1 MRRRPPRSTRTDT
14 RLPYT
19 TLFRSKQAARS
30 TGSGRIRWIWPPL
43 SVTPRCCA
51 PKDRTDSAKGSKAA
65 PFRRFFW
72 ESSGATHRPRILA
85 MPTRI
90 ESNISRS
97 AELTDVE
104 DVHVVIVLVL
114 ARHDPDE
121 RVGAGSHPPVDR
133 QTGRESCWE
142 RVCQYV

>member
-1 MRRRPPRSTRTDT
+1 
-14 RLPYT
+14 
-19 TLFRSKQAARS
+19 
-30 TGSGRIRWIWPPL
+30 
-43 SVTPRCCA
+43 
-51 PKDRTDSAKGSKAA
+51 
-65 PFRRFFW
+65 
-72 ESSGATHRPRILA
+72 

-121 RVGAGSHPPVDR
+121 RVGAGSHPHVDR
-133 QTGRESCWE
+133 PGRRNHRLAVRHDDVAGGVALTHEVHHPALLGIVEIEIEIYLAPAFMDVRRSE
-142 RVCQYV
+142 EHTSETQSPTRTSYAVLP

>member
-1 MRRRPPRSTRTDT
+1 M
-14 RLPYT
+14 
-19 TLFRSKQAARS
+19 
-30 TGSGRIRWIWPPL
+30 
-43 SVTPRCCA
+43 
-51 PKDRTDSAKGSKAA
+51 
-65 PFRRFFW
+65 
-72 ESSGATHRPRILA
+72 LA

-121 RVGAGSHPPVDR
+121 RVGAGSHPHVDR
-133 QTGRESCWE
+133 PGRRNHRLAVRHDDVAGGVAPTPEVHHPGFLRLVAIE
-142 RVCQYV
+142 IEQYPALALMHLRGHRAPHAPRPEDPAAPR

>member
-1 MRRRPPRSTRTDT
+1 
-14 RLPYT
+14 
-19 TLFRSKQAARS
+19 
-30 TGSGRIRWIWPPL
+30 
-43 SVTPRCCA
+43 
-51 PKDRTDSAKGSKAA
+51 
-65 PFRRFFW
+65 
-72 ESSGATHRPRILA
+72 

-121 RVGAGSHPPVDR
+121 RVGAGSHPHVDR
-133 QTGRESCWE
+133 PGRRNHRLAVRHDDFDQGGEITASPSVMTMW
-142 RVCQYV
+142 RVGLPVPLEFMPPPCPASQRWKEKHTLPRGSWPGAAIGFHRAEQRVVGKGG

>member
-1 MRRRPPRSTRTDT
+1 
-14 RLPYT
+14 
-19 TLFRSKQAARS
+19 
-30 TGSGRIRWIWPPL
+30 
-43 SVTPRCCA
+43 
-51 PKDRTDSAKGSKAA
+51 
-65 PFRRFFW
+65 
-72 ESSGATHRPRILA
+72 

-121 RVGAGSHPPVDR
+121 RVGAGSHPHVDR
-133 QTGRESCWE
+133 PGRRNHRLAVRHDDVAGGVALTPEVNPPASTE
-142 RVCQYV
+142 VRRVGKGGGRKGRARWSPGP